1 MEPAETRCVFCV
13 QMMGNVLDNPNEP
26 VSDLSYFESLDAV
39 MDKSKVTLELS
50 DDYAAGVGEW
60 WWWWWWWW
68 LGTNCNDGDWGQNVM
83 VMMMVMM
90 VTGDKK

>member
-1 MEPAETRCVFCV
+1 MEPAEIRCVFCV

-50 DDYAAGVGEW
+50 EDYAAGVGD
-60 WWWWWWWW
+60 
-68 LGTNCNDGDWGQNVM
+68 GGDDGDWGQI
-83 VMMMVMM
+83 VMM
-90 VTGDKK
+90 VTGDKM

>member
-1 MEPAETRCVFCV
+1 MFCV

-50 DDYAAGVGEW
+50 DDYAGGVG
-60 WWWWWWWW
+60 
-68 LGTNCNDGDWGQNVM
+68 DG
-83 VMMMVMM
+83 
-90 VTGDKK
+90 GDDDNGE

>member
-1 MEPAETRCVFCV
+1 MEPVETRCVFCV

-50 DDYAAGVGEW
+50 DDYAGGAG
-60 WWWWWWWW
+60 
-68 LGTNCNDGDWGQNVM
+68 DGGGDDDDDDWGPKVIM
-83 VMMMVMM
+83 MMVVMMMMM
-90 VTGDKK
+90 TGDQK